1 MSPTLTATDA
11 LHHAAA
17 PTPPLTPTKAG
28 ALLFGPDLYP
38 YYVNWHVDVDDPEQ
52 EAHYPSRQAWRRVV
66 QAVRDEDVGGMPSPQ
81 TFKAFMNTPR
91 IKELLYSRN
100 NEELPPQ
107 PDDEEQKNGTPDL
120 LISHLCKHAIHPG
133 NPCTT
138 IHVCPICLMSQCR
151 ASLQRIAHVW
161 RLVGGPYKP
170 RRNENT
176 GVVLM
181 DPEDLMIYHAARKL
195 WYAEKARWANLV
207 HIFELYAMGERLWG
221 EDSRQD
227 GLEVPAAVETA
238 STCVKALGIARESPF
253 VGDGW
258 EEKFVPAKYLR
269 EGGVG
274 DEVEGSSVDGDG
286 EAELP
291 FSPPETPEMEAEKLR
306 YLKGPCDGTEDS
318 GNHTGLYI
326 DGAHS
331 ISPPV
336 AHGSDRPQSA
346 STSPRSTTS
355 PDSTICASSPPLPPP
370 SSPPQTPS
378 SQSIPSLPMI
388 GVSFPDDLPSPSS
401 RRSSYFQRTSPLYKQ
416 GIHASPSGSTWW
428 DTSFMSDSKYD
439 GIGIDEDEEEAREKL
454 VKAQDKI
461 PKEIPEKC
469 KERFAGF
476 TDVDLDSEDEGQESD
491 WSDESDDGRGEDDLM
506 THLDRRTEGAKRLP
520 GQVTGLSSRRPVF
533 SFSWPKQL
541 EAEDASAT
549 DIDITSGDFDDDEV
563 EQGMREMDSGASC
576 ASNAP
581 STCADVPTVVS
592 GGAGDVKAVS
602 LVEPIRISSH
612 RRSHDEFVGCQG
624 IGEKDHVK
632 RPCH

>member
-11 LHHAAA
+11 LHHVAA
-17 PTPPLTPTKAG
+17 PTPPLTSAKAG

-38 YYVNWHVDVDDPEQ
+38 YYLNWHVDVDDPEQ
-52 EAHYPSRQAWRRVV
+52 EAHYPSWQAWRRVV
-66 QAVRDEDVGGMPSPQ
+66 QAVQDEDVGGMPSPQ

-91 IKELLYSRN
+91 VKDLLYSRN
-100 NEELPPQ
+100 NEAFPTE
-107 PDDEEQKNGTPDL
+107 PDDEEQKDATPDL
-120 LISHLCKHAIHPG
+120 LISRLCKHAIHPG

-151 ASLQRIAHVW
+151 ASLERIAHVW
-161 RLVGGPYKP
+161 SLVCGPYKP

-181 DPEDLMIYHAARKL
+181 DPEDLMIYHAAKKL

-207 HIFELYAMGERLWG
+207 HIFELYAMGERLWE

-227 GLEVPAAVETA
+227 GFEVPAAVETA
-238 STCVKALGIARESPF
+238 STCIKALGIASESPF
-253 VGDGW
+253 VVDGW
-258 EEKFVPAKYLR
+258 GENFVPAKYLR
-269 EGGVG
+269 EGGAG
-274 DEVEGSSVDGDG
+274 DEVEGSSVDGDV

-291 FSPPETPEMEAEKLR
+291 CSPPETPEMEAEKLR
-306 YLKGPCDGTEDS
+306 YLKGSCDGAKDS

-331 ISPPV
+331 VSPPV
-336 AHGSDRPQSA
+336 AHETIRLQSV

-355 PDSTICASSPPLPPP
+355 SDSTIDTSSPPLLPP

-388 GVSFPDDLPSPSS
+388 GVSFPDNLPSPSS
-401 RRSSYFQRTSPLYKQ
+401 RRSSYFQRASPLYKQ
-416 GIHASPSGSTWW
+416 GNHASPPGSIWL
-428 DTSFMSDSKYD
+428 DTSFMSNSRYDSL
-439 GIGIDEDEEEAREKL
+439 GIDEDEEQAREKL
-454 VKAQDKI
+454 AKAQDKSS
-461 PKEIPEKC
+461 KEIPEKC

-491 WSDESDDGRGEDDLM
+491 WSDESDDEHGEDDLI
-506 THLDRRTEGAKRLP
+506 THLGRRTEGAKRLP
-520 GQVTGLSSRRPVF
+520 GQATGLSSRRPVF

-541 EAEDASAT
+541 ETEEAGAT
-549 DIDITSGDFDDDEV
+549 DIDITLDEFDDDEV
-563 EQGMREMDSGASC
+563 ERGMREMESGASC
-576 ASNAP
+576 ASSAP
-581 STCADVPTVVS
+581 SVSADAPTVAS
-592 GGAGDVKAVS
+592 GGAGDVNAVS

-624 IGEKDHVK
+624 IGEEDHAK